1 MDSGG
6 RVLLEIGGSELDNN
20 TTANLPTAEPVWS
33 NETRGIIEVEVEM
46 WNETFGKSGA
56 TSEIELGVLDG
67 LWDWEGLHFDS
78 F

>member
-1 MDSGG
+1 
-6 RVLLEIGGSELDNN
+6 
-20 TTANLPTAEPVWS
+20 
-33 NETRGIIEVEVEM
+33 M